1 MCGRFWWLV
10 FIVYWV
16 VVYFDWRKF
25 EKNNKEDVKFFVLV
39 VFGFSV
45 IVFFLLI
52 VIVGM
57 WGLFKFWFM
66 FWLVYYFWMS
76 IFIIVYYIVLEI
88 FFIFVLEWNEVE
100 V

>member
-10 FIVYWV
+10 FIFYWV
-16 VVYFDWRKF
+16 FVYFDWRKF
-25 EKNNKEDVKFFVLV
+25 ERRDREDIKFFVLV

-45 IVFFLLI
+45 IFFFLLI
-52 VIVGM
+52 VIVGF
-57 WGLFKFWFM
+57 WGLVKFWLI

-88 FFIFVLEWNEVE
+88 FFIFV
-100 V
+100 

>member
-39 VFGFSV
+39 VFGFSA